1 MIRSRRAGGFTL
13 VELLLTILLLA
24 LLMAGAFAG
33 ISTANKAVLSGE
45 ALIDRTNRVRV
56 AQEFL
61 RRQLR
66 NALALSYPVDSS
78 NGETR
83 MFEGD
88 ADTLRFV
95 ATMPGYLS
103 HGGAYVQSLSIKS
116 GRGGRELLFGFQLL
130 NGFGNE
136 HTNRNS
142 DEAEREPEVLI
153 ENIRGG
159 GFEYRG
165 IDETGKMSDWTEKWD
180 TPLQLPAAVRLKL
193 QMASDS
199 LYVWPDIE
207 VAVLANASAA
217 AAADPFLAPFRGE
230 ER

>member
-1 MIRSRRAGGFTL
+1 MSRRRYTGGFTL
-13 VELLLTILLLA
+13 VELLLTTLLLA

-33 ISTANKAVLSGE
+33 ISTANKAVISGE

-66 NALALSYPVDSS
+66 NALALSYPVDST

-95 ATMPGYLS
+95 STMPGYLS

-116 GRGGRELLFGFQLL
+116 GRGGRELLFAFQLL
-130 NGFGNE
+130 NGFGDE
-136 HTNRNS
+136 HANRHS
-142 DEAEREPEVLI
+142 EEADREPELLI
-153 ENIRGG
+153 ENIRSG

-165 IDETGKMSDWTEKWD
+165 IDDTGKMSDWTEKWEN
-180 TPLQLPAAVRLKL
+180 PLQLPAAVRLKL
-193 QMASDS
+193 TMDADS
-199 LYVWPDIE
+199 RYVWPDIE

-217 AAADPFLAPFRGE
+217 AASDPFLAPFRGA